1 MDIAERVNGAIVIL
15 DPSGRLT
22 FADGQVALNERI
34 HALVDR
40 GHRQVVI
47 NLAQVDYVD
56 SAGLGELVNAQAIL
70 SKAGG
75 RLRLAAATQRVREL
89 LSVTRLLTVL
99 QAFDTEAE
107 AIKSLG

>member
-1 MDIAERVNGAIVIL
+1 MDIAERVSGIVVIL
-15 DPSGRLT
+15 EPSGALT

-34 HALVDR
+34 RSLVDR

-47 NLAQVDYVD
+47 NLAGVEYVD

-75 RLRLAAATQRVREL
+75 RLRLAGATQRVREL

-107 AIKSLG
+107 AVRSLG